1 MRLGVKNFI
10 TRHKLDTLPGIL
22 KMKLLTYYQ
31 VIAAGSNKLMDLCLY
46 WICNPPLDTK
56 KRYRA
61 LLLAISVV
69 CIVDYC
75 AISVLDDKNLFDIYP
90 SLPALDTRKTIDIFV
105 ADIDAKSIL
114 KEERRV
120 LLPHDDAGKVHMLLQ
135 LVAEGSEFEN
145 TRAIA
150 PVDIILR
157 HVWFY
162 DTTCIIDCELST
174 IEGNVPAIADSFK
187 AFTKALEQTIC
198 HNVKGV
204 TRVEV
209 LEHGIYGK
217 NLW

>member
-31 VIAAGSNKLMDLCLY
+31 VIADRSKRLVDLCLY

-114 KEERRV
+114 KEKRRV
-120 LLPHDDAGKVHMLLQ
+120 LLPQDDEGKVNRLLK

-157 HVWFY
+157 HIWFY
-162 DTTCIIDCELST
+162 DTTCIIDCELSA
-174 IEGNVPAIADSFK
+174 IEGHVPSIADSFQ
-187 AFTKALEQTIC
+187 AFTKALTQTIC

-204 TRVEV
+204 TKVEV